1 MDTEPKSNITQNEKM
16 KKKLEEAEWKGGIN
30 KDRRRQKDRKV
41 SVVNL
46 HQSMEI
52 SHIKMDVITNMERI
66 QKF

>member
-16 KKKLEEAEWKGGIN
+16 KKKLDEAEWNGGIN

-52 SHIKMDVITNMERI
+52 SHIKMDVITNMAMI

>member
-16 KKKLEEAEWKGGIN
+16 KKKLDEAEGNGGIN

-52 SHIKMDVITNMERI
+52 SHIKMDVMTNREKI
-66 QKF
+66 QKS